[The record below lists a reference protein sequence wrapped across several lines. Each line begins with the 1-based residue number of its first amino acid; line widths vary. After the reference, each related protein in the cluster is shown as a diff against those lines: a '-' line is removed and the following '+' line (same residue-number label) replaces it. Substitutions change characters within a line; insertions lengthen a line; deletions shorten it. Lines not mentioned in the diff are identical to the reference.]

1 MRKIIFIILFLFG
14 TANAAEITNFQV
26 KGNERVSEQTIKVYG
41 DIIIPKNY
49 SSNDINLIIKNL
61 YETGFFENINVKIQ
75 NKTLVVEVKEYKIIN
90 EIIITGEKTKKYK
103 EAMLEL
109 MSSKKNGPYTKNK
122 INNDVDII
130 KRLYSSIGF
139 NFSEVIVREE
149 DLGLN
154 RVNIYFNLARGERSK
169 IKKISFLGDKKI
181 RDRRLRDIIVSEEYK
196 FWKFITKNV
205 YLAKQNIELDK
216 RLLKNYYKSVGYYD
230 VQVLSNNIELVGS
243 DIEINFTIN
252 AGKRYKFTKF
262 ETEVSPTFD
271 KNIFSEI
278 KKDYKKYI
286 GEYYSPFKV
295 KKLLDSLDLII
306 ASNNL
311 QFVEHSVSETI
322 EGEGIQIK
330 LNITE
335 GKKETVERIN
345 IKGNS
350 VTNENV
356 IRSELL
362 VDEGDPFNNLKLDQ
376 SISKLRARNIFGL
389 VESTVVEGS
398 EKDLKVI
405 DIVVE
410 EKPTGEISAGAGVG
424 TEGASF
430 AFNVTENNFLGN
442 GVKFIT
448 SFNISEESLKGQ
460 IAINQPNFNYTGNA
474 LNLRISSLTNDKPDS
489 GYENSAITLGAGTKF
504 EQYKDIYIAPNLN
517 LTSDKLTVQST
528 ASENLK
534 KQAGTFTDLSLSYQI
549 SSDKRDRAF
558 MPTSGTYSSF
568 SQEIPVY
575 ADSPFIRN
583 SFTTNIYKT
592 LTEDIIGS
600 TKLYVSAIHGLD
612 NKDVRLSKRQNLSTT
627 RLRGFQSGKIG
638 PKDGTD
644 YVGGNYL
651 AALSFESNFPNLLPE
666 SSKIDVGAFLDL
678 GNVWHVDYS
687 DEIDDSNKIRSSV
700 GINTSWLSPVG
711 PMSFIFAQNISKAST
726 DVTEG
731 FNFRLGTT
739 F

>member
-1 MRKIIFIILFLFG
+1 MRKIIFIILFLFS

-49 SSNDINLIIKNL
+49 GPNDINLIIKNL

-90 EIIITGEKTKKYK
+90 EIVITGEKTKKYK

-139 NFSEVIVREE
+139 NFSEVTVREE

-322 EGEGIQIK
+322 EGDGIQIK

-442 GVKFIT
+442 GVKFIK

-612 NKDVRLSKRQNLSTT
+612 NKDVRLSKRQNLSTS

-711 PMSFIFAQNISKAST
+711 PMSLYLLKMFQKLAQMLRKVLIL
-726 DVTEG
+726 D
-731 FNFRLGTT
+731 
-739 F
+739 

>member
-1 MRKIIFIILFLFG
+1 MKKILFIILFIFT
-14 TANAAEITNFQV
+14 TANAAEITKLEV
-26 KGNERVSEQTIKVYG
+26 IGNDRVSKETIKVYG
-41 DIIIPKNY
+41 DIKIPKNY
-49 SSNDINLIIKNL
+49 NTNDINLIIKNL
-61 YETGFFENINVKIQ
+61 YETGFFENINIKLQ
-75 NKTLVVEVKEYKIIN
+75 NNTLIVNVKEYKVIN
-90 EIIITGEKTKKYK
+90 EIIIKGEKTKKYK

-109 MSSKKNGPYTKNK
+109 ISSKKNGPYTKNK

-130 KRLYSSIGF
+130 KKLYSSIGF
-139 NFSEVIVREE
+139 NFSEVTVREE

-154 RVNIYFNLARGERSK
+154 RINLYFVLERGERSK
-169 IKKISFLGDKKI
+169 IKKISFIGDKKI

-205 YLAKQNIELDK
+205 YLAKQNIDLDK
-216 RLLKNYYKSVGYYD
+216 RLLSNYYKSIGYYD

-243 DIEINFTIN
+243 DIEVNFTIN
-252 AGKRYKFTKF
+252 AGTRYKFVKF

-271 KNIFSEI
+271 KELFSKI
-278 KKDYKKYI
+278 QKDYKKNI

-295 KKLLDSLDLII
+295 KKILDNLDLII

-311 QFVEHSVSETI
+311 QFVEHSVSETLV
-322 EGEGIQIK
+322 GDGIQVKVNIK
-330 LNITE
+330 E

-362 VDEGDPFNNLKLDQ
+362 LDEGDPFNNLKLEQ
-376 SISKLRARNIFGL
+376 SLAKLKARNIFGI
-389 VESTVVEGS
+389 VESNVSKGS
-398 EKDLKVI
+398 EEDLKII
-405 DIVVE
+405 DISVE

-442 GVKFIT
+442 GIKFIT
-448 SFNISEESLKGQ
+448 SFNVSEESLKGQ
-460 IAINQPNFNYTGNA
+460 IQVNNPNFNYSGNA

-504 EQYKDIYIAPNLN
+504 EQYKDIFIAPNINLN
-517 LTSDKLTVQST
+517 SDKLTVQDT
-528 ASENLK
+528 ASSNLK
-534 KQAGTFTDLSLSYQI
+534 KQAGTFTDLTLSYQI

-558 MPTSGTYSSF
+558 MPTSGYLTSF
-568 SQEIPVY
+568 SQELPIY

-583 SFTTNIYKT
+583 SFGSNIYRS

-600 TKLYVSAIHGLD
+600 AKFFVSGIHGLD
-612 NKDVRLSKRQNLSTT
+612 DKDVRLSKRQNLSTS
-627 RLRGFQSGKIG
+627 RLRGFESGKIG
-638 PKDGTD
+638 PKDGND

-651 AALSFESNFPNLLPE
+651 ASLSLETTFPNLLPE
-666 SSKIDVGAFLDL
+666 SSKIDVGAFLDM

-700 GINTSWLSPVG
+700 GINTSWISPVG

-726 DVTEG
+726 DITEG

>member
-1 MRKIIFIILFLFG
+1 M
-14 TANAAEITNFQV
+14 
-26 KGNERVSEQTIKVYG
+26 
-41 DIIIPKNY
+41 
-49 SSNDINLIIKNL
+49 
-61 YETGFFENINVKIQ
+61 
-75 NKTLVVEVKEYKIIN
+75 
-90 EIIITGEKTKKYK
+90 
-103 EAMLEL
+103 
-109 MSSKKNGPYTKNK
+109 
-122 INNDVDII
+122 
-130 KRLYSSIGF
+130 
-139 NFSEVIVREE
+139 
-149 DLGLN
+149 
-154 RVNIYFNLARGERSK
+154 
-169 IKKISFLGDKKI
+169 
-181 RDRRLRDIIVSEEYK
+181 
-196 FWKFITKNV
+196 
-205 YLAKQNIELDK
+205 
-216 RLLKNYYKSVGYYD
+216 
-230 VQVLSNNIELVGS
+230 
-243 DIEINFTIN
+243 
-252 AGKRYKFTKF
+252 
-262 ETEVSPTFD
+262 
-271 KNIFSEI
+271 
-278 KKDYKKYI
+278 
-286 GEYYSPFKV
+286 
-295 KKLLDSLDLII
+295 
-306 ASNNL
+306 
-311 QFVEHSVSETI
+311 SETI
-322 EGEGIQIK
+322 EGDGIQIK

-376 SISKLRARNIFGL
+376 SISKLRAQNIFGL

-612 NKDVRLSKRQNLSTT
+612 NKDVRLSKRQNSSTS

-651 AALSFESNFPNLLPE
+651 AALSFEFNFPNLLPE

>member
-1 MRKIIFIILFLFG
+1 MRKIIFIILFLFS

-49 SSNDINLIIKNL
+49 GPNDINLIIKNL

-90 EIIITGEKTKKYK
+90 EIVITGEKTKKYK

-139 NFSEVIVREE
+139 NFSEVTVREE

-262 ETEVSPTFD
+262 ETEVSHTFD

-322 EGEGIQIK
+322 EGDGIQIK

-612 NKDVRLSKRQNLSTT
+612 NKDVRLSKRQNLSTS